1 VLASS
6 TPAQALPSSVPE
18 QQSTVL
24 RTNAMN
30 TAQRIDAANGL
41 IHELMGSADQH
52 DQRLALELDR
62 WTLIQLDR
70 RLREQR
76 KQLSTAR

>member
-1 VLASS
+1 MAESCALDLAN
-6 TPAQALPSSVPE
+6 QLLE
-18 QQSTVL
+18 Q
-24 RTNAMN
+24 
-30 TAQRIDAANGL
+30 
-41 IHELMGSADQH
+41 LMGSADQH